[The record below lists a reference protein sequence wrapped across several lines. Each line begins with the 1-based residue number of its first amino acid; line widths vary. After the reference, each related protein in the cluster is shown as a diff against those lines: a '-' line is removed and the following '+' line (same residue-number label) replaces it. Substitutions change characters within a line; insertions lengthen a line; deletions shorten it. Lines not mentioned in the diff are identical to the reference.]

1 MLAEFDRLTERGGV
15 LGAMESMYQRGKIQD
30 ESLLYEQQK
39 HSGALPIVGVNTF
52 LSDEGSPTVLPREVI
67 RATAVEKAAQI
78 EATAALRARWPAE
91 SAAALARLQRA
102 AAGDENLFAE
112 LLEATRVCT
121 LGQITQAL
129 YAVGGQYRRNM

>member
-78 EATAALRARWPAE
+78 EATDALRARCARGERCGPGAPA
-91 SAAALARLQRA
+91 ARCGRRRQP
-102 AAGDENLFAE
+102 
-112 LLEATRVCT
+112 VCGT
-121 LGQITQAL
+121 A
-129 YAVGGQYRRNM
+129 

>member
-1 MLAEFDRLTERGGV
+1 
-15 LGAMESMYQRGKIQD
+15 
-30 ESLLYEQQK
+30 
-39 HSGALPIVGVNTF
+39 
-52 LSDEGSPTVLPREVI
+52 LPREVI

-78 EATAALRARWPAE
+78 EATVALRARWPVE

-102 AAGDENLFAE
+102 AASDKNLFAE
-112 LLEATRVCT
+112 LLEATKVCT